1 MEDGKCK
8 NLNRVKITGLVFR
21 TVEHDETIANLA
33 TVPWQAV
40 QQVGRVQLK
49 PQCEQAIVALRP
61 TADIHRVLFALQ
73 TPEHFLVRDG
83 LLAKD

>member
-8 NLNRVKITGLVFR
+8 NLNRAKITGLVCR
-21 TVEHDETIANLA
+21 TVERDETTANLA

-40 QQVGRVQLK
+40 QQVVRVQLK
-49 PQCEQAIVALRP
+49 PQCEQAIGALRP